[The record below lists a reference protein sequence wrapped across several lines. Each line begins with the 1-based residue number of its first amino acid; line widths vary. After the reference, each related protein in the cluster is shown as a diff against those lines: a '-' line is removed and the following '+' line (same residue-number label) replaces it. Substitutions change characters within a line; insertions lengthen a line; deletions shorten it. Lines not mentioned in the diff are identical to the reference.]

1 MEPESRF
8 YESHRLKLH
17 YVVWSDPPGAAKPP
31 LLLIHGNRDHA
42 RNWDFV
48 ARALVDR
55 YTVYAVDLRGHGDSQ
70 WAIGG
75 EYSFPEFT
83 LDVARLVDR
92 ISNDGPVTLIG
103 HSLGGGV
110 AMQYAGLFP
119 DKVAKLVSVEGWGP
133 RVHERRPADVRMR
146 QWIAHMT
153 DLDRRTPRRYATID
167 DAVARM
173 REENPHLAP
182 EMARHLTVHGVRQN
196 DDGTYSWKFD
206 NYVRTHS
213 PFEFNMEDAR
223 TIWNGIRCPILLI
236 KGAES
241 WASNPEEDGR
251 ASAFH
256 CYRYV
261 VIERAGHWVHHDRL
275 DAFLRVVND
284 FLAEEHTCCQ
294 RGTRN
299 GTRIVA

>member
-1 MEPESRF
+1 MEPESRY
-8 YESHRLKLH
+8 YESHRLRLH
-17 YVVWSDPPGAAKPP
+17 YVVWSDPPGADKPP

-48 ARALVDR
+48 ARAMVDR

-83 LDVARLVDR
+83 LDVARLVER

-119 DKVAKLVSVEGWGP
+119 HKVAKLVSVEGWGP
-133 RVHERRPADVRMR
+133 RIHERRPADVRMR
-146 QWIAHMT
+146 EWIAHMA

-173 REENPHLAP
+173 REENPHLTP

-196 DDGTYSWKFD
+196 EDGTYSWKFD

-261 VIERAGHWVHHDRL
+261 VIEGAGHWVHHDRL
-275 DAFLRVVND
+275 DAFLQVVND

-294 RGTRN
+294 QGVRN
-299 GTRIVA
+299 GPRIVA